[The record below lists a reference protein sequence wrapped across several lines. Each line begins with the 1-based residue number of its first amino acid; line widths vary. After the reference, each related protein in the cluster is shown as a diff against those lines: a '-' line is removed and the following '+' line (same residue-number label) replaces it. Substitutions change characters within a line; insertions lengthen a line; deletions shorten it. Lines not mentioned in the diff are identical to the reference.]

1 MPRYGCF
8 EIRTS
13 CDNCGQPVPI
23 NGPFR
28 RIICSNCFQTAHIPA
43 DTLAGFFSDFEEEY
57 ADYDVGEGAGGTLMG
72 GGGTFEYKYWRLEP
86 RCNSCKAPLPKPG
99 FETDETIS
107 CPKCGAAHEV
117 YPAPQWLQELVPSVR
132 QCFTAERELPEGSR
146 PEAKVDEEAA
156 KPVVMSCPQCG
167 GALKVTALSERILTC
182 EYCEVDVY
190 VPDAIWTRLHP
201 VKTTVEW
208 FLVFEGKPPKELEAE
223 RRRKDESEEKKAL
236 KKWKPRPMRKAPKTV
251 VPKML
256 QVPFVIGTILASTA
270 ILMILTGA
278 TMIGLGYDG
287 ETAGTAVGLI
297 MQVLVIGGIV
307 YIALLGSFS
316 SNIAYR
322 YGFPGTCKRAMA
334 ALAEKH
340 SWKHEGAEYRNT
352 MGFIDAK
359 YKGREIEIKP
369 DNDYAIEV
377 DIDDSPFHLKTE
389 PPAWPQEGLQRFS
402 TGNPH
407 FDETFPIRY
416 ATPELVKKMKESPDA
431 QQKILSPIFWFLDR
445 WGEKLGKLKVDW
457 SSISVHLAP
466 GHVEKS
472 FSTARYLYA
481 DEIEPLL
488 EDMIVTAK
496 AIDDIARGK
505 EPELPA

>member
-1 MPRYGCF
+1 
-8 EIRTS
+8 
-13 CDNCGQPVPI
+13 
-23 NGPFR
+23 
-28 RIICSNCFQTAHIPA
+28 
-43 DTLAGFFSDFEEEY
+43 
-57 ADYDVGEGAGGTLMG
+57 
-72 GGGTFEYKYWRLEP
+72 
-86 RCNSCKAPLPKPG
+86 
-99 FETDETIS
+99 
-107 CPKCGAAHEV
+107 
-117 YPAPQWLQELVPSVR
+117 
-132 QCFTAERELPEGSR
+132 
-146 PEAKVDEEAA
+146 
-156 KPVVMSCPQCG
+156 
-167 GALKVTALSERILTC
+167 
-182 EYCEVDVY
+182 
-190 VPDAIWTRLHP
+190 
-201 VKTTVEW
+201 
-208 FLVFEGKPPKELEAE
+208 
-223 RRRKDESEEKKAL
+223 
-236 KKWKPRPMRKAPKTV
+236 
-251 VPKML
+251 
-256 QVPFVIGTILASTA
+256 
-270 ILMILTGA
+270 
-278 TMIGLGYDG
+278 MIGLGYDG

-352 MGFIDAK
+352 MGFINAK
-359 YKGREIEIKP
+359 CKGREIEIKP